1 MALTSLEDHNRQ
13 AWTFT
18 TGPVKNGIACPSC
31 GSELMDSN
39 PSICL
44 TSYPPQWSIHCPKCG
59 YTGTRR

>member
-1 MALTSLEDHNRQ
+1 MTLKSLEDHNRQ

-18 TGPVKNGIACPSC
+18 TGPVKNGIACPNC

-44 TSYPPQWSIHCPKCG
+44 TSHPPQWAIHCPECG
-59 YTGTRR
+59 YSGTRR